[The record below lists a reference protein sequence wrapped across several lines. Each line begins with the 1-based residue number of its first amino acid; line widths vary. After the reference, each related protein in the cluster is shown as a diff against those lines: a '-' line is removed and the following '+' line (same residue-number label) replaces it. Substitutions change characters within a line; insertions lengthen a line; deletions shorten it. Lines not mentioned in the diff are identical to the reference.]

1 MNKILKNAQKY
12 SVSKKKNAQIIS
24 ELNNLKYIKPI
35 SLTKMIM
42 TNFKKFAAIAV
53 ALAVVAVVG
62 LSGVFQAQTTY
73 ASHLENAEKALQELQ
88 MMQNEGAETN
98 EERVKELVQEIVRET
113 NAALVLAEEEEGEQL
128 QQALMEVKAVQE
140 QSMSM
145 FQKYE
150 GEGNAD
156 TGEALKEMEQVRE
169 RVREMLGEQSGEMIQ
184 EQTQNQEQ
192 KHLEKAE
199 KALGQMEVMQNQG
212 EEVDPVQVRTLA
224 QEVVQETGS
233 ALEIAE
239 QKQEGEEKQ
248 QALMEVQAVQEKSM
262 NMFKNFE
269 EDAVGEALQEAEQNH
284 ERVRKMLGDQTGEM
298 VQEQTQVQNN
308 MKSGQ

>member
-12 SVSKKKNAQIIS
+12 SVSKKKDVQIIS

-35 SLTKMIM
+35 SLTNMIM
-42 TNFKKFAAIAV
+42 TNFKKIAAIVAV
-53 ALAVVAVVG
+53 LAVVAVVG
-62 LSGVFQAQTTY
+62 FSGAFQPQTTY

-88 MMQNEGAETN
+88 VMQNEGADTK
-98 EERVKELVQEIVRET
+98 EERVRELVQEIVRET
-113 NAALVLAEEEEGEQL
+113 NAALALAEKEAAGEKL
-128 QQALMEVKAVQE
+128 QKALKDVQQVQE
-140 QSMSM
+140 KSMVM

-150 GEGNAD
+150 GEGSAD

-169 RVREMLGEQSGEMIQ
+169 RVRKMLGDQTGEMVQ
-184 EQTQNQEQ
+184 EQNQEQ
-192 KHLEKAE
+192 KHLQNAE

-298 VQEQTQVQNN
+298 VQEQTQAQN
-308 MKSGQ
+308 KTESGQ